1 MNRTLSIA
9 MLHATFLSALRTTA
23 MVVLVVT
30 CAYVLNFSLSLAGI
44 PQALSE
50 YIGALGWSPIATI
63 WALVIF
69 YLILGCFLEAIALMV
84 TTVGVVVPL
93 LVSLGF
99 DPLWFGLFMPLH
111 IGRAHA

>member
-50 YIGALGWSPIATI
+50 YIGELGWSPIATI

-69 YLILGCFLEAIALMV
+69 YLILGCFLE
-84 TTVGVVVPL
+84 
-93 LVSLGF
+93 
-99 DPLWFGLFMPLH
+99 
-111 IGRAHA
+111 IGRASCRERVCKYVLLLVVAESLYKTRINIHD